1 MLGRTH
7 KEHGLLDKRRSM
19 IMFIR
24 ANTFPVQ
31 PGKTD
36 EAVNV
41 FRDSVAL
48 ICQKQVP
55 RENDMTTH
63 KP

>member
-1 MLGRTH
+1 
-7 KEHGLLDKRRSM
+7 
-19 IMFIR
+19 MFIR